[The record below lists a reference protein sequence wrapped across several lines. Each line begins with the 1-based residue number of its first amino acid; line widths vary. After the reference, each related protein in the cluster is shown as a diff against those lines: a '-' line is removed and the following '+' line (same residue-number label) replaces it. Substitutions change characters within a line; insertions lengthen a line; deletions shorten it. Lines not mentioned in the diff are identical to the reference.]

1 MKTLITALA
10 RQSNRVRLTAAAI
23 VAAGAIVGWTISTAV
38 TNATAFETRSLTVSG
53 QKPPFDDMKTSLIG
67 SYRVTGTDTDG
78 KAYQAGA
85 IVDVALAPSG
95 SLELDWDNGR
105 QLGIGQVIGSTLV
118 VSYLVKGRTA
128 IMVMHINPDGTL
140 SGTWS
145 RRTDRGYRGTETWK
159 KL

>member
-1 MKTLITALA
+1 MKTLITALT
-10 RQSNRVRLTAAAI
+10 RQSNTVRLTAAAI
-23 VAAGAIVGWTISTAV
+23 VAAGAVAGWTISTAV
-38 TNATAFETRSLTVSG
+38 TNATAFEGRSLVVAG
-53 QKPPFDDMKTSLIG
+53 KPPLDDVKTSLIG

-78 KAYQAGA
+78 KAYQAGT

-95 SLELDWDNGR
+95 SLELDWDNGK
-105 QLGIGQVIGSTLV
+105 QLGIGQVIGTTLV
-118 VSYLVKGRTA
+118 VSYLAKGRTA

-159 KL
+159 KI